1 MKLFE
6 QGIVNSSVREQRK
19 IQMILRHGGVP
30 GEGEK
35 EKEVK
40 VDRRV
45 AEVEAAAAAAA
56 AEVEAMEEQEQGQ
69 EVVGNS
75 EKGKREATDR
85 GQEEGKEAEEE
96 GQLLRNSS
104 VDGDEGHRPAT
115 AGAASACF
123 FVRNF

>member
-6 QGIVNSSVREQRK
+6 QGIVNSSVRAQRK

-45 AEVEAAAAAAA
+45 AEVEAAA